1 MFCKKTTFFPF
12 FATIVYFVEFENVVG
27 KYEDLIIRK
36 IRDTGKGMLKEITA
50 DLETLDSIR
59 CFFAILFLARDQKI
73 ELEQNDGDI
82 MITLAENIHKDEK
95 KHGKN

>member
-1 MFCKKTTFFPF
+1 
-12 FATIVYFVEFENVVG
+12 
-27 KYEDLIIRK
+27 
-36 IRDTGKGMLKEITA
+36 MLKEITA

-59 CFFAILFLARDQKI
+59 CFFAILLLARDQKI

-82 MITLAENIHKDEK
+82 MITLVENIHKDEK

>member
-1 MFCKKTTFFPF
+1 
-12 FATIVYFVEFENVVG
+12 
-27 KYEDLIIRK
+27 
-36 IRDTGKGMLKEITA
+36 MLKEITE

-73 ELEQNDGDI
+73 GLEQNDDDI
-82 MITLAENIHKDEK
+82 MITLIENVHKDEK

>member
-1 MFCKKTTFFPF
+1 M
-12 FATIVYFVEFENVVG
+12 IVDNNTGKNKLYDKESYKELISDS
-27 KYEDLIIRK
+27 KYEDMIIHK
-36 IRDTGKGMLKEITA
+36 IRGKGKGILKDIIA

-73 ELEQNDGDI
+73 GLEQNDDDI
-82 MITLAENIHKDEK
+82 MITLIENVHKDEK